1 MSENFSSRSAARR
14 MLWKWASTKATIER
28 LERERHY
35 FKTRMDEAG
44 DVLKAQQLSGMPGS
58 GRISDLS
65 DIMAQIEAS
74 ANMYAAQSERINAE
88 IAETLQI
95 RNMVEGFI
103 KSLTP
108 IQEKIVC
115 YRYQDG
121 YSWQFIGLKMAYDE
135 RSVRRIEEQ
144 AVDKLAEVMRNA

>member
-1 MSENFSSRSAARR
+1 
-14 MLWKWASTKATIER
+14 MLWKWAGTKATIER

-74 ANMYAAQSERINAE
+74 ANMYAAQAERINAE
-88 IAETLQI
+88 ITEALRI
-95 RNMVEGFI
+95 RNMVEGFMR
-103 KSLTP
+103 SLTP

-144 AVDKLAEVMRNA
+144 AVDKLAEVMRKM